1 MNKDIKIEYIQ
12 IVNFQ
17 SHDNTKLDFDE
28 GVNVIIGPSDSGKT
42 AVIRALKWIF
52 FNEPSGTDIIK
63 KGEDSAKVTLKL
75 NTGFKIIRGR
85 SKSKN
90 YYEIISP
97 ENETQRFEGFGLN
110 VPQEIID
117 LTGINKIDLGNM
129 KKSLN
134 IAEQLESPFLIT
146 DSPSIKANALGK
158 LAGVDIIDKALGNLS
173 KDMYEINSA
182 RKSIES
188 EIRDQKD
195 ILKNFEYLKD
205 DKIKI
210 ERLEYLFNQVDEYK
224 TKLNTLNDLEK
235 KYSNNLEKTNQTIEY
250 LEKFKNLDEL
260 FLIYEKMAY
269 KLNNLK
275 LYSNLNNKLLYTD
288 SKIKELEILLRKIDT
303 DKISNIYSNLLE
315 INKTLEKYKYVY
327 KNFVNINKQINQVEK
342 TLKKYPDILYVD
354 KLLVELST
362 LNINKEKLSKLKN
375 RLDNVNQKLEEGNN
389 YVEKLISNYK
399 TAVNTYIEL
408 LKESGTCPICYNKI
422 DDEHIER
429 ILEEL
434 EV

>member
-1 MNKDIKIEYIQ
+1 MNKDIKLEYIE

-17 SHDNTKLDFDE
+17 SHANTKLKFDE

-42 AVIRALKWIF
+42 AVIRAMKWIF

-110 VPQEIID
+110 VPKEIID

-146 DSPSIKANALGK
+146 ESPSIKANALGK

-173 KDMYEINSA
+173 KDIYEINSD
-182 RKSIES
+182 RKSIEK
-188 EIRDQKD
+188 EIKDQKD

-205 DKIKI
+205 EKVKI
-210 ERLEYLFNQVDEYK
+210 ERLEYIFNQVDEY
-224 TKLNTLNDLEK
+224 TSKLNILNNLK
-235 KYSNNLEKTNQTIEY
+235 NKYDNNLEKTNQTIKY
-250 LEKFKNLDEL
+250 LKKFENLDEL
-260 FLIYEKMAY
+260 FLLYENMAY
-269 KLNNLK
+269 KVYNLE
-275 LYSNLNNKLLYTD
+275 LYSNLNNRLLYTD
-288 SKIKELEILLRKIDT
+288 SKIKELEILLNKIDT
-303 DKISNIYSNLLE
+303 DKISNIYSNILE
-315 INKTLEKYKYVY
+315 INKNLEKYKAAF
-327 KNFVNINKQINQVEK
+327 KNLVNINKQINQLEK
-342 TLKKYPDILYVD
+342 SLKKYPDILYVD
-354 KLLVELST
+354 KLLVELSS
-362 LNINKEKLSKLKN
+362 LNFKKEKLSNLKN
-375 RLDNVNQKLEEGNN
+375 SLNNINQKLEEGNN
-389 YVEKLISNYK
+389 YIEKLISNYK
-399 TAVNTYIEL
+399 IAINTYIEL

>member
-1 MNKDIKIEYIQ
+1 MNKDIKIEYIE
-12 IVNFQ
+12 ILNFQ
-17 SHDNTKLDFDE
+17 SHANTKLDFDE

-97 ENETQRFEGFGLN
+97 ENETQRFEGFGVN
-110 VPQEIID
+110 VPQEIIN

-173 KDMYEINSA
+173 KDIYEINSA
-182 RKSIES
+182 RKSIEK
-188 EIRDQKD
+188 EIGDQKD

-269 KLNNLK
+269 KVNNLK

-375 RLDNVNQKLEEGNN
+375 SLDNVNQKLEESNN

>member
-1 MNKDIKIEYIQ
+1 MNKDIKIEYIE
-12 IVNFQ
+12 ILNFQ
-17 SHDNTKLDFDE
+17 SHANTKLDFDE

-97 ENETQRFEGFGLN
+97 ENETQRFEGFGVN
-110 VPQEIID
+110 VPQEIIN

-173 KDMYEINSA
+173 KDIYEINSA
-182 RKSIES
+182 RKSIEK
-188 EIRDQKD
+188 EIGDQKD

-269 KLNNLK
+269 KVNNLK

-375 RLDNVNQKLEEGNN
+375 SLDNVNQKLEEGNN

>member
-1 MNKDIKIEYIQ
+1 MNKDIKIEYIE
-12 IVNFQ
+12 ILNFQ
-17 SHDNTKLDFDE
+17 SHANTKLDFDE

-146 DSPSIKANALGK
+146 ESPSIKANALGK

-173 KDMYEINSA
+173 KDIYEINSD
-182 RKSIES
+182 RKSIEK
-188 EIRDQKD
+188 EIKDQKD

-205 DKIKI
+205 EKVKI

-224 TKLNTLNDLEK
+224 TKLNTLNDLK
-235 KYSNNLEKTNQTIEY
+235 NKYDNNLEKTNQTIEY

-269 KLNNLK
+269 KVNNLK

-342 TLKKYPDILYVD
+342 TLKKYPDIVYVD

-375 RLDNVNQKLEEGNN
+375 SLDNVNQKLEEGNN

>member
-1 MNKDIKIEYIQ
+1 MNKDIKLVYIE

-17 SHDNTKLDFDE
+17 SHANTKLNFDE

-42 AVIRALKWIF
+42 AVIRAMKWIF

-146 DSPSIKANALGK
+146 ESPSIKANALGK

-173 KDMYEINSA
+173 KDIYEINSD
-182 RKSIES
+182 RKSLEK
-188 EIRDQKD
+188 EIKDQKD

-205 DKIKI
+205 EKVKI
-210 ERLEYLFNQVDEYK
+210 ERLEYIFNQVDEY
-224 TKLNTLNDLEK
+224 TSKLNILNNLK
-235 KYSNNLEKTNQTIEY
+235 NKYDNNLEKTNQTIKY
-250 LEKFKNLDEL
+250 LKKFENLDEL
-260 FLIYEKMAY
+260 FLLYENMAY
-269 KLNNLK
+269 KVNNLK
-275 LYSNLNNKLLYTD
+275 LYSNLSNRLLYTD
-288 SKIKELEILLRKIDT
+288 SKIKELEILLNKIDT
-303 DKISNIYSNLLE
+303 DKISNIYSNILE
-315 INKTLEKYKYVY
+315 INKNLEKYKSAY
-327 KNFVNINKQINQVEK
+327 KNLVNINKQINQLEK
-342 TLKKYPDILYVD
+342 SLKKYPDILYVD
-354 KLLVELST
+354 KLLVELSS
-362 LNINKEKLSKLKN
+362 LNFKKEKLSNLKN
-375 RLDNVNQKLEEGNN
+375 SLNNINQKLEEGNN
-389 YVEKLISNYK
+389 YIEKLISNYK
-399 TAVNTYIEL
+399 IAINTYIEL

>member
-1 MNKDIKIEYIQ
+1 MNKDIKIEYIE
-12 IVNFQ
+12 ILNFQ
-17 SHDNTKLDFDE
+17 SHANTKLDFDE

-97 ENETQRFEGFGLN
+97 ENETQRFEGFGVN
-110 VPQEIID
+110 VPQEIIN

-182 RKSIES
+182 RKSIEN

-269 KLNNLK
+269 KVNNLK

-375 RLDNVNQKLEEGNN
+375 SLDNVNQKLEEGNN

-399 TAVNTYIEL
+399 IAVNTYIEL

>member
-1 MNKDIKIEYIQ
+1 MNKDIKLEYIE

-17 SHDNTKLDFDE
+17 SHDNTKLKFDE

-42 AVIRALKWIF
+42 AVIRAMKWIF

-182 RKSIES
+182 RKSIEK

-205 DKIKI
+205 EKVKI

-269 KLNNLK
+269 KVNNLK

-354 KLLVELST
+354 KLLVQLST

-375 RLDNVNQKLEEGNN
+375 SLDNVNQKLEEGNN

>member
-1 MNKDIKIEYIQ
+1 MNKDIKLVYIE

-17 SHDNTKLDFDE
+17 SHANTKLNFDE

-42 AVIRALKWIF
+42 AVIRAMKWIF

-146 DSPSIKANALGK
+146 ESPSIKANALGK

-173 KDMYEINSA
+173 KDIYEINSD
-182 RKSIES
+182 RKSLEK
-188 EIRDQKD
+188 EIKDQKD

-205 DKIKI
+205 EKVKI
-210 ERLEYLFNQVDEYK
+210 ERLEYIFNQVDEY
-224 TKLNTLNDLEK
+224 TSKLNILNNLK
-235 KYSNNLEKTNQTIEY
+235 NKYDNNLEKTNQTIKY
-250 LEKFKNLDEL
+250 LKKFENIDEL
-260 FLIYEKMAY
+260 FLLYENMAY
-269 KLNNLK
+269 KVNNLK
-275 LYSNLNNKLLYTD
+275 LYSNLNNRLLYTD
-288 SKIKELEILLRKIDT
+288 SKIKELEILLNKIDT
-303 DKISNIYSNLLE
+303 DKISNIYSNILE
-315 INKTLEKYKYVY
+315 INKNLEKYKSAY
-327 KNFVNINKQINQVEK
+327 KNLVNINKQINQLEK
-342 TLKKYPDILYVD
+342 SLKKYPDILYVD
-354 KLLVELST
+354 KLLVELSS
-362 LNINKEKLSKLKN
+362 LNFKKEKLSNLKN
-375 RLDNVNQKLEEGNN
+375 SLNNINQKLEEGNN
-389 YVEKLISNYK
+389 YIEKLISNYK
-399 TAVNTYIEL
+399 IAINTYIEL

>member
-1 MNKDIKIEYIQ
+1 MNKDIKIEYIE
-12 IVNFQ
+12 ILNFQ
-17 SHDNTKLDFDE
+17 SHANTKLDFDE

-97 ENETQRFEGFGLN
+97 ENETQRFEGFGVN
-110 VPQEIID
+110 VPQEIIN
-117 LTGINKIDLGNM
+117 LTGINKIYLGNM
-129 KKSLN
+129 KKYLN

-182 RKSIES
+182 RKSIEN

-269 KLNNLK
+269 KVNNLK

-375 RLDNVNQKLEEGNN
+375 SLDNVNQKLEEGNN

>member
-1 MNKDIKIEYIQ
+1 MNKDIKIEYIE
-12 IVNFQ
+12 ILNFQ
-17 SHDNTKLDFDE
+17 SHANTKLDFDE

-85 SKSKN
+85 RKSKN

-146 DSPSIKANALGK
+146 ESPSIKANALGK

-173 KDMYEINSA
+173 KDIYEINSD
-182 RKSIES
+182 RKSIEK
-188 EIRDQKD
+188 EIKDQKD

-205 DKIKI
+205 EKVKI

-224 TKLNTLNDLEK
+224 TKLNTLNDLK
-235 KYSNNLEKTNQTIEY
+235 NKYDNNLEKTNQTIEY

-269 KLNNLK
+269 KVNNLK

-342 TLKKYPDILYVD
+342 TLKKYPDIVYVD

-375 RLDNVNQKLEEGNN
+375 SLDNVNQKLEEGNN

>member
-1 MNKDIKIEYIQ
+1 MNKDIKIEYIE
-12 IVNFQ
+12 ILNFQ
-17 SHDNTKLDFDE
+17 SHANTKLDFDE

-97 ENETQRFEGFGLN
+97 ENETQRFEGFGVN
-110 VPQEIID
+110 VPQEIIN

-182 RKSIES
+182 RKSIEN

-269 KLNNLK
+269 KVNNLK

-375 RLDNVNQKLEEGNN
+375 SLDNVNQKLEEGNN

>member
-1 MNKDIKIEYIQ
+1 MNKDIKIEYIE
-12 IVNFQ
+12 ILNFQ
-17 SHDNTKLDFDE
+17 SHANTNLDFDE

-97 ENETQRFEGFGLN
+97 ENETQRFEGFGVN
-110 VPQEIID
+110 VPQEIIN

-173 KDMYEINSA
+173 KDIYEINSA
-182 RKSIES
+182 RKSIEK

-195 ILKNFEYLKD
+195 ILKNFEYLKN

-269 KLNNLK
+269 KVNNLK

-288 SKIKELEILLRKIDT
+288 SKIKELEILLNKIDT
-303 DKISNIYSNLLE
+303 DKISNIYSNILE
-315 INKTLEKYKYVY
+315 INKNLEKYKSAY
-327 KNFVNINKQINQVEK
+327 KNLVNINKQINQLEK
-342 TLKKYPDILYVD
+342 SLKKYPDILYVD

-375 RLDNVNQKLEEGNN
+375 SLDNVNQKLEEGNN

>member
-1 MNKDIKIEYIQ
+1 MNKDIKIEYIE
-12 IVNFQ
+12 ILNFQ
-17 SHDNTKLDFDE
+17 SHANTKLDFDE

-97 ENETQRFEGFGLN
+97 ENETQRFEGFGVN
-110 VPQEIID
+110 VPQEIIN

-173 KDMYEINSA
+173 KDIYEINSA
-182 RKSIES
+182 RKSIEK

-195 ILKNFEYLKD
+195 ILKNFEYLKN

-269 KLNNLK
+269 KVNNLK

-354 KLLVELST
+354 KLLVQLST

-375 RLDNVNQKLEEGNN
+375 SLDNVNQKLEEGNN

>member
-1 MNKDIKIEYIQ
+1 MNKDIKIEYIE
-12 IVNFQ
+12 ILNFQ
-17 SHDNTKLDFDE
+17 SHDNTKLHFDE

-97 ENETQRFEGFGLN
+97 ENETQRFEGFGVN
-110 VPQEIID
+110 VPQEIIN

-269 KLNNLK
+269 KVNNLK

-375 RLDNVNQKLEEGNN
+375 SLDNVNQKLEEGNN

>member
-1 MNKDIKIEYIQ
+1 MNKDIKLVYIE

-17 SHDNTKLDFDE
+17 SHANTKLNFDE
-28 GVNVIIGPSDSGKT
+28 SVNVIIGPSDSGKT
-42 AVIRALKWIF
+42 AVIRAMKWIF
-52 FNEPSGTDIIK
+52 FNEPSGTDMIK

-146 DSPSIKANALGK
+146 ESPSIKANALGK

-173 KDMYEINSA
+173 KDIYEINSD
-182 RKSIES
+182 RKSIEK
-188 EIRDQKD
+188 EIKDQED

-205 DKIKI
+205 EKVKI
-210 ERLEYLFNQVDEYK
+210 ERLEYIFNQVDEY
-224 TKLNTLNDLEK
+224 TSKLNILNNLK
-235 KYSNNLEKTNQTIEY
+235 NKYDNNLEKTNQTIKY
-250 LEKFKNLDEL
+250 LKKFENLDEL
-260 FLIYEKMAY
+260 FLLYENMSY
-269 KLNNLK
+269 KVNNLK
-275 LYSNLNNKLLYTD
+275 LYSNLNSRLLYTD
-288 SKIKELEILLRKIDT
+288 SKIKELEILLNKIDT
-303 DKISNIYSNLLE
+303 DKISNIYSNILE
-315 INKTLEKYKYVY
+315 INKNLEKYKSAY
-327 KNFVNINKQINQVEK
+327 KNLVNINKQINQLEES
-342 TLKKYPDILYVD
+342 LKKYPDILYVD
-354 KLLVELST
+354 KLLVELSS
-362 LNINKEKLSKLKN
+362 LNFKKEKLSNLKN
-375 RLDNVNQKLEEGNN
+375 SLNNINQKLEEGNN
-389 YVEKLISNYK
+389 YIEKLISNYK
-399 TAVNTYIEL
+399 IAINTYIEL

>member
-1 MNKDIKIEYIQ
+1 MNKDIKIEYIE
-12 IVNFQ
+12 ILNFQ
-17 SHDNTKLDFDE
+17 SHANTKLDFDE

-146 DSPSIKANALGK
+146 ESPSIKANALGK

-173 KDMYEINSA
+173 KDIYEINSD
-182 RKSIES
+182 RKSIEK
-188 EIRDQKD
+188 EIKDQKD

-205 DKIKI
+205 EKVKI

-224 TKLNTLNDLEK
+224 TKLNTLNDLK
-235 KYSNNLEKTNQTIEY
+235 NKYDNNLEKTNHTIEY

-269 KLNNLK
+269 KVNNLK

-342 TLKKYPDILYVD
+342 TLKKYPDIVYVD

-375 RLDNVNQKLEEGNN
+375 SLDNVNQKLEEGNN

>member
-1 MNKDIKIEYIQ
+1 MNKDIKLEYIE

-17 SHDNTKLDFDE
+17 SHANTKLNFDE

-146 DSPSIKANALGK
+146 ESPSIKANALGK

-173 KDMYEINSA
+173 KDIYEINSD
-182 RKSIES
+182 RKSIEK
-188 EIRDQKD
+188 EIKDQED

-205 DKIKI
+205 EKVKI
-210 ERLEYLFNQVDEYK
+210 ERLEYIFNQVDEY
-224 TKLNTLNDLEK
+224 TSKLNILNNLK
-235 KYSNNLEKTNQTIEY
+235 NKYDNNLEKTNQTIKY
-250 LEKFKNLDEL
+250 LKKFENLDEL
-260 FLIYEKMAY
+260 FPLYENMAY
-269 KLNNLK
+269 KVNNLK
-275 LYSNLNNKLLYTD
+275 LYSNLNNRLLYTD
-288 SKIKELEILLRKIDT
+288 SKIKELEILLNKIDT
-303 DKISNIYSNLLE
+303 DKISNIYSNILE
-315 INKTLEKYKYVY
+315 INKNLEKYKSAY
-327 KNFVNINKQINQVEK
+327 KNLVNINKQINQLEK
-342 TLKKYPDILYVD
+342 SLKKYPDILYID
-354 KLLVELST
+354 KLLVEISS
-362 LNINKEKLSKLKN
+362 LNLKKEKLSNLKN
-375 RLDNVNQKLEEGNN
+375 GLNNINQKLDEGNN
-389 YVEKLISNYK
+389 YIEKLISNYK
-399 TAVNTYIEL
+399 IAINTYIEL

>member
-1 MNKDIKIEYIQ
+1 MNKDIKIEYIE
-12 IVNFQ
+12 ILNFQ
-17 SHDNTKLDFDE
+17 SHANTKLDFDE

-97 ENETQRFEGFGLN
+97 ENETQRFEGFGVN
-110 VPQEIID
+110 VPQEIIN

-182 RKSIES
+182 RKSIEN

-269 KLNNLK
+269 KVNNLK

-342 TLKKYPDILYVD
+342 TLKKYPDIIYVD

-375 RLDNVNQKLEEGNN
+375 SLDNVNQKLEEGNN

>member
-1 MNKDIKIEYIQ
+1 MNKDIKIEYIE
-12 IVNFQ
+12 ILNFQ
-17 SHDNTKLDFDE
+17 SHANTKLDFDE

-97 ENETQRFEGFGLN
+97 ENETQRFEGFGVN
-110 VPQEIID
+110 VPQEIIN

-173 KDMYEINSA
+173 KDIYEINSA
-182 RKSIES
+182 RKSIEK

-195 ILKNFEYLKD
+195 ILKNFEYLKN

-269 KLNNLK
+269 KVNNLK

-288 SKIKELEILLRKIDT
+288 SKIKELEILLNKIDT
-303 DKISNIYSNLLE
+303 DKISNIYSNILE
-315 INKTLEKYKYVY
+315 INKNLEKYKSAY
-327 KNFVNINKQINQVEK
+327 KNLVNINKQINQLEK
-342 TLKKYPDILYVD
+342 SLKKYPDILYVD

-375 RLDNVNQKLEEGNN
+375 SLDNVNQKLEEGNN

>member
-1 MNKDIKIEYIQ
+1 MNKDIKIEYIE
-12 IVNFQ
+12 IINFQ
-17 SHDNTKLDFDE
+17 SHANTKLDFDE

-146 DSPSIKANALGK
+146 ESPSIKANALGK

-173 KDMYEINSA
+173 KDIYEINSD
-182 RKSIES
+182 RKSIEK
-188 EIRDQKD
+188 EIKDQED

-205 DKIKI
+205 EKVKI
-210 ERLEYLFNQVDEYK
+210 ERLEYIFNQVDEY
-224 TKLNTLNDLEK
+224 TSKLNILNNLK
-235 KYSNNLEKTNQTIEY
+235 NKYDNNLEKTNQTIKY
-250 LEKFKNLDEL
+250 LKKFENLDEL
-260 FLIYEKMAY
+260 FPLYENMAY
-269 KLNNLK
+269 KVNNLK
-275 LYSNLNNKLLYTD
+275 LYSNLNNRLLYTD
-288 SKIKELEILLRKIDT
+288 SKIKELEILLNKIDT
-303 DKISNIYSNLLE
+303 DKISNIYSNILE
-315 INKTLEKYKYVY
+315 INKNLEKYKSAY
-327 KNFVNINKQINQVEK
+327 KNLVNINKQINQLEK
-342 TLKKYPDILYVD
+342 SLKKYPDILYID
-354 KLLVELST
+354 KLLVEISS
-362 LNINKEKLSKLKN
+362 LNLKKEKLSNLKN
-375 RLDNVNQKLEEGNN
+375 GLNNINQKLDEGNN
-389 YVEKLISNYK
+389 YIEKLISNYK
-399 TAVNTYIEL
+399 IAINTYIEL

>member
-1 MNKDIKIEYIQ
+1 MNKDIKLVYIE

-17 SHDNTKLDFDE
+17 SHANTKLNFDE

-42 AVIRALKWIF
+42 AVIRAMKWIF

-146 DSPSIKANALGK
+146 ESPSIKANALGK

-173 KDMYEINSA
+173 KDIYEINSD
-182 RKSIES
+182 RKSLEK
-188 EIRDQKD
+188 EIKDQKD

-205 DKIKI
+205 EKVKI
-210 ERLEYLFNQVDEYK
+210 ERLEYIFNQVDEY
-224 TKLNTLNDLEK
+224 TSKLNILNNLK
-235 KYSNNLEKTNQTIEY
+235 NKYDNNLEKTNQTIKY
-250 LEKFKNLDEL
+250 LKKFENIDEL
-260 FLIYEKMAY
+260 FLLYENMAY
-269 KLNNLK
+269 KVNNLK
-275 LYSNLNNKLLYTD
+275 LYSNLNNRLLYTD
-288 SKIKELEILLRKIDT
+288 SKIKELEILLNKIDT
-303 DKISNIYSNLLE
+303 DKISNIYSNILE
-315 INKTLEKYKYVY
+315 INKNLEKYKSAY
-327 KNFVNINKQINQVEK
+327 KNLVNINKQINQLEK
-342 TLKKYPDILYVD
+342 SLKKYPDILYVD
-354 KLLVELST
+354 KLLVELSG
-362 LNINKEKLSKLKN
+362 LNFKKEKLSNLKN
-375 RLDNVNQKLEEGNN
+375 SLNNINQKLEEGNN
-389 YVEKLISNYK
+389 YIEKLISNYK
-399 TAVNTYIEL
+399 IAINTYIEL